1 MAEERLFSKN
11 AIASVTIGTLDV
23 AKYKVEPVKS
33 ISNSLSVRTLD
44 GNQFLGWLTNFL
56 NIKNEDVGA
65 AVYAYKPEIN
75 KDRIII
81 LPHVFIEFM
90 TGEFV
95 KHVFN
100 TNEEL
105 DAYLVKNGLRKML
118 NSNHFFNPYNREL

>member
-1 MAEERLFSKN
+1 MTETRLFSKQ
-11 AIASVTIGTLDV
+11 AIASIIVGTLDV
-23 AKYKVEPVKS
+23 THYKVEEVES
-33 ISNSLSVRTLD
+33 IGNSLAVRTVD
-44 GNQFLGWLTNFL
+44 NNTFVGWLSDFL
-56 NIKNEDVGA
+56 SVKNDKFDA
-65 AVYAYKPEIN
+65 SIYAYKPEIN
-75 KDRIII
+75 KERIIV

-100 TNEEL
+100 TDEEL

>member
-1 MAEERLFSKN
+1 MAETRLFSKQ
-11 AIASVTIGTLDV
+11 AIASITVGTLDV
-23 AKYKVEPVKS
+23 ARYKVEEVES
-33 ISNSLSVRTLD
+33 IGNSLAVRTVD
-44 GNQFLGWLTNFL
+44 NNTFVGWLTDFL
-56 NIKNEDVGA
+56 SVKYDKFGA
-65 AVYAYKPEIN
+65 SIYAYKPEIN
-75 KDRIII
+75 KERIII

>member
-1 MAEERLFSKN
+1 MAETRLFSKQ
-11 AIASVTIGTLDV
+11 AIASIIVGTLDV
-23 AKYKVEPVKS
+23 TCYKVEEVES
-33 ISNSLSVRTLD
+33 IGNSLAVRTVD
-44 GNQFLGWLTNFL
+44 NNTFVGWLTDFL
-56 NIKNEDVGA
+56 SVKYDKFGA
-65 AVYAYKPEIN
+65 SIYAYKPEIN

-100 TNEEL
+100 TDEEL